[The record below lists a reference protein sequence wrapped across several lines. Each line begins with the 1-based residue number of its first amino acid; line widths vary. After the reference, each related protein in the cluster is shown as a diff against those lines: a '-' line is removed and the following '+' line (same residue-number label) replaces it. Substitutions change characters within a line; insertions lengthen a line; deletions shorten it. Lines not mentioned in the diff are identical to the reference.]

1 MSKFLLEYDDNETA
15 KSATLVLETKEG
27 YQTLLSKLQQYDT
40 VRYLDLRSLMVI
52 DVWTIINELKADSEV
67 KVIINNDQLN
77 ETLLSSAVNIADIDY
92 KSDAYVFTL
101 GEKNEQILKK
111 YQRLNINIQEKNK
124 SYELQIVESL
134 LREQGKNNEKI
145 AQLQREK
152 QLLEQSSGAVN
163 DDELVTRYLDLMEKY
178 KQALKRLEQLRE
190 SKLGKL
196 QVAYWNKKRGY

>member
-15 KSATLVLETKEG
+15 KSATLVLDTKEG

-40 VRYLDLRSLMVI
+40 TRYLDLRPLMVI

-67 KVIINNDQLN
+67 QLIINDDQLN
-77 ETLLSSAVNIADIDY
+77 DTLLSSAVNIADIDY

-101 GEKNEQILKK
+101 GEKSDHILQK

-163 DDELVTRYLDLMEKY
+163 DDELETRYLDLMEKY

>member
-67 KVIINNDQLN
+67 KVIINDDQLN

-163 DDELVTRYLDLMEKY
+163 DDELETRYLDLMEKY

>member
-1 MSKFLLEYDDNETA
+1 MSRFLLEYDDNETA
-15 KSATLVLETKEG
+15 KSATLVLDTKEG

-40 VRYLDLRSLMVI
+40 TRYLDLRPLMVI
-52 DVWTIINELKADSEV
+52 DVWTIINELKTDSELQL
-67 KVIINNDQLN
+67 IINDDQLN
-77 ETLLSSAVNIADIDY
+77 DTLLSSAVNIADIDY
-92 KSDAYVFTL
+92 KSDAFVFTL
-101 GEKNEQILKK
+101 GEKSDHILKK

-152 QLLEQSSGAVN
+152 QLLEQSSGAIN
-163 DDELVTRYLDLMEKY
+163 DDELETRYLDLMEKY

>member
-40 VRYLDLRSLMVI
+40 TRYLDLRPLMVI

-67 KVIINNDQLN
+67 QLIINDDQLN
-77 ETLLSSAVNIADIDY
+77 DTLLSSAVNIADIDY

-101 GEKNEQILKK
+101 GEKSDHILKK

-163 DDELVTRYLDLMEKY
+163 DDELETRYLDLMEKY

>member
-1 MSKFLLEYDDNETA
+1 MSRFLLEYDDNETA
-15 KSATLVLETKEG
+15 KSATLVLDTKEG

-40 VRYLDLRSLMVI
+40 TRYLDLRPLMVI
-52 DVWTIINELKADSEV
+52 DVWTIINELKTDSELQL
-67 KVIINNDQLN
+67 IINDDQLN
-77 ETLLSSAVNIADIDY
+77 DTLLSSAVNIADIDY

-101 GEKNEQILKK
+101 GEKSDHILKK

-152 QLLEQSSGAVN
+152 QLLEQSSGAIN
-163 DDELVTRYLDLMEKY
+163 DDELETRYLDLMEKY

>member
-15 KSATLVLETKEG
+15 KSATLVLDTKEG

-40 VRYLDLRSLMVI
+40 TRYLDLRPLMVI

-67 KVIINNDQLN
+67 QLIINDDQLN
-77 ETLLSSAVNIADIDY
+77 DTLLSSAVNIADIDY

-101 GEKNEQILKK
+101 GEKSDHILKK

-163 DDELVTRYLDLMEKY
+163 DDELETRYLDLMEKY